1 MEGVG
6 TRNGA
11 GHGPGLGQR
20 KGTGVRFLSPPDVV
34 RWVDGFREVNAS
46 TKRYRVL
53 MGSAGSG
60 KSMNVA
66 QDLIGKLS
74 NPKFTGANLL
84 VVRKLEEANRA
95 STLPQLIQAA
105 KAFYGSEWHRA
116 WSVRREPLAMTSSVT
131 GCQILF
137 AGMNDLR
144 QREKIKSVAFERG
157 KLTFIWVEE
166 ATELSE
172 ADFDILDDRLRGRL
186 PWNLYYQITLTF
198 NPVSA
203 SHWLKSRFFDHP
215 DPAAL
220 VHRSNYRD
228 NPFMDAAYH
237 RRMEMR
243 KKRDPEGYRVYGLG
257 EWGGTEKMVL
267 PHYQVRD
274 FNRDRENFDR
284 VVLGQDFGFNHANAI
299 LEVGMKDGGVY
310 VMRELVLRGLD
321 TAAII
326 ERAAAAGV
334 PRDVAMICDSA
345 EPDRIASWRA
355 AGFRASPVKKGAG
368 SVLAQLDFLRGRELV
383 IHPECAHL
391 IRELAGYVW
400 KKDPVTGALLD
411 EPAPAPDDAIAAL
424 RYAVDEVRRGP
435 NFTF

>member
-6 TRNGA
+6 TRNGAKGKARSAFPKPEGSGARHESGLPKPEGSGARHESGLPKPEGSGARHESGLPKPEGA

-131 GCQILF
+131 GRQILF

-186 PWNLYYQITLTF
+186 PRNLYYQITLTF

-237 RRMEMR
+237 RRMETR

-267 PHYQVRD
+267 PTTR
-274 FNRDRENFDR
+274 FGISTGTGRTSTGWCWARI
-284 VVLGQDFGFNHANAI
+284 LGS
-299 LEVGMKDGGVY
+299 
-310 VMRELVLRGLD
+310 
-321 TAAII
+321 TT
-326 ERAAAAGV
+326 
-334 PRDVAMICDSA
+334 PT
-345 EPDRIASWRA
+345 PSWRWA
-355 AGFRASPVKKGAG
+355 
-368 SVLAQLDFLRGRELV
+368 
-383 IHPECAHL
+383 
-391 IRELAGYVW
+391 
-400 KKDPVTGALLD
+400 
-411 EPAPAPDDAIAAL
+411 
-424 RYAVDEVRRGP
+424 
-435 NFTF
+435 